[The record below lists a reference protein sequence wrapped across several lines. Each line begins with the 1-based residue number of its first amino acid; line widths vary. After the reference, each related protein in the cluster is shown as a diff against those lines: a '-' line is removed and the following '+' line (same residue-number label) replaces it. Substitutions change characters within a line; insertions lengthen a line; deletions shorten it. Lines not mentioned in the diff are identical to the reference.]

1 LPAGTIHKEAKIV
14 DPIIIDTH
22 VHLFQ
27 SREEGLKVKEDY
39 EIWEYGAKADVCFSS
54 YGGDPEEALK
64 AINDAGAYKA
74 VIVNLFP
81 SPDFRDRYIKELS
94 GDLDEI
100 QKQEALVNIEKRLGK
115 DLKASNVWVCT
126 VAEKISHFVP
136 FINIDPFLL
145 DQKEAKNHI
154 HDLVDNYG
162 ARGIKLHTSMQG
174 FYLHNEKMVPIL
186 QTCMELDLPIVAHS
200 GADIGVEQF
209 SEPKAFKETLKVFP
223 ELRLIL
229 AHMGGGSWR
238 QASELAEAFPQL
250 CFDCSEIIEWTSSD
264 IGPTDHE
271 LAQLILDVGHERV
284 LMGSDFPW
292 YDTDHNVERV
302 MDLPLLAPEQ
312 KEEILGANAERI
324 LKLD

>member
-1 LPAGTIHKEAKIV
+1 VIAGEIHKEAKIV
-14 DPIIIDTH
+14 NPIIIDTH

-27 SREEGLKVKEDY
+27 SREEGLRVKEDY
-39 EIWEYGAKADVCFSS
+39 EIWEYGTKADVCFSA

-64 AINDAGAYKA
+64 AINDAGACKA

-81 SPDFRDRYIKELS
+81 SPDFRARYIKELS
-94 GDLDEI
+94 GDLDER

-115 DLKASNVWVCT
+115 DLKASNVWVCS
-126 VAEKISHFVP
+126 VAEKFSPFVP

-154 HDLVDNYG
+154 HDLVDNHG

-174 FYLHNEKMVPIL
+174 FYLHHEKMVPIL

-200 GADIGVEQF
+200 GADKGVEQF
-209 SEPKAFKETLKVFP
+209 SEPKAFKKTLKVFP

-229 AHMGGGSWR
+229 AHLGGGSWR
-238 QASELAEAFPQL
+238 QLSEMAEAFPYL
-250 CFDCSEIIEWTSSD
+250 GFDCSEIIEWTDSD

-271 LAQLILDVGHERV
+271 LAELILDVGHERV

-292 YDTDHNVERV
+292 YDTDHTVELV
-302 MDLPLLAPEQ
+302 MDLPLLASEQ
-312 KEEILGANAERI
+312 KEQILGANAKRI